1 MCLAHI
7 YKNLMSHYLY
17 VDVSTAAAVVAF
29 AVRVVAGVDA
39 VLVVVWAVLVIAVV
53 SAAVSLGAVSRFV
66 VVALGVAVA
75 VMFCVAI
82 PVVDAKVA
90 M

>member
-1 MCLAHI
+1 MFGLLGWLAPSGAT
-7 YKNLMSHYLY
+7 LC
-17 VDVSTAAAVVAF
+17 
-29 AVRVVAGVDA
+29 
-39 VLVVVWAVLVIAVV
+39 VVWAVLVIAVV
-53 SAAVSLGAVSRFV
+53 SAAVLLGAVSRLV

-75 VMFCVAI
+75 VTFYVAI